1 MSISFT
7 FSYNG
12 IIVPLHST
20 SHPVLLPFPYL
31 IEYAG
36 FFLVL
41 YWKEKVIIRISE
53 SKELY
58 AFIIPLRYILK

>member
-1 MSISFT
+1 MQLPFYILPTVGIIFFLMSISFT

-20 SHPVLLPFPYL
+20 SHPLLLPFPYL

-41 YWKEKVIIRISE
+41 Y
-53 SKELY
+53 
-58 AFIIPLRYILK
+58 